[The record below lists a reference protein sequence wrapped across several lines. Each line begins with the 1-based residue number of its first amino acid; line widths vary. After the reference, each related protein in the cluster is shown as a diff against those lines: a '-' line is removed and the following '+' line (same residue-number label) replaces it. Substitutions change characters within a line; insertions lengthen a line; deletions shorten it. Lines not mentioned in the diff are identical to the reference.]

1 MFAKI
6 LGKVKGSVNDE
17 DKEHQELV
25 DKISKMNLTDM
36 RTYVNNKVPDF
47 SICENGLNEIMHKLI
62 DVDEKSSKR
71 YINIDDMDS
80 KIKKGFDLVLI
91 ILKNKKITVTTI
103 ESVDEFLE
111 LSREIVEK
119 YDKEHKQIYGSK
131 FKDALSLAVE
141 GINIKAQLQRKMSV
155 IGS

>member
-1 MFAKI
+1 VFAKI